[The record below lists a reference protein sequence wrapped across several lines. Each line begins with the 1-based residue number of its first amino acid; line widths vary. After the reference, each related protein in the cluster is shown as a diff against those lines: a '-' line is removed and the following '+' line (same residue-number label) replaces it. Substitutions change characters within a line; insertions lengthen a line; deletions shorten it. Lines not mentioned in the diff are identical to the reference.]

1 MLDGSVIMTRGPSR
15 FLSRVRLNLF
25 ECDGKALT
33 VGLYASFRIA
43 IIMAIAGD
51 RPAMIS
57 ARIGAMALV
66 MATSVK
72 EHGIDERREVRTY
85 HIRPNPLRYG

>member
-1 MLDGSVIMTRGPSR
+1 
-15 FLSRVRLNLF
+15 
-25 ECDGKALT
+25 
-33 VGLYASFRIA
+33 
-43 IIMAIAGD
+43 
-51 RPAMIS
+51 
-57 ARIGAMALV
+57 MALV